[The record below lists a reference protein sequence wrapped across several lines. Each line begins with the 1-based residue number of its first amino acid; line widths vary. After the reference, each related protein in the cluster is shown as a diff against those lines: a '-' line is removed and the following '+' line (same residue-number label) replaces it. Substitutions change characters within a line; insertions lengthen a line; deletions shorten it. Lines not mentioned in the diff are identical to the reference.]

1 MIIPTRAQLVLICA
15 FILINTALFVYSVDS
30 TPYPDGP
37 YLNATY
43 HSAAD
48 GQRYWGVALN
58 LVAKGEFS
66 IPQLWDSRPDA
77 PLARSGPLS
86 PLIFALFIKLCGF
99 DNAPLLIVIFQCML
113 LYVMSLLGRRLAVPF
128 SSHQTLVQILILFNP
143 NLIGLAHHAQSDIVF
158 AFIFTV
164 ILYLINRI
172 LIAPHNISRTSF
184 LLLGGLTGLL
194 CLTRHIGLMFSIVLP
209 VALAISLFLHLDR
222 KTLPVKTIIIGACT
236 ATLVFLI
243 VVFPWS
249 VRNYLTFQVF
259 SPVTHQSIPLLHYNL
274 ARLASYNSST
284 KDVDI
289 YIKDLIT
296 SELVNNGQSQCI
308 KENPQPRSCS
318 KAIEQAY
325 IHGILIQPWPHILEA
340 GISAS
345 IRTLFTGG
353 STRIISYLGIDGKE
367 TYLHILRPFDSQTIR
382 NILSSVTNSGNAYLL
397 VMSLT
402 TGFAIALR
410 FFGFL
415 GLYKSLTYRHLLP
428 INIFYLLT
436 ICSYLITYFVISTS
450 RFRAPLEPI
459 LILYATIGL
468 TNFVSLIK
476 ERISTR
482 AQ

>member
-1 MIIPTRAQLVLICA
+1 MTFPTRTQLVLICV
-15 FILINTALFVYSVDS
+15 FKLINTTLFIYSVDS

-58 LVAKGEFS
+58 LIEKGEFS
-66 IPQLWDSRPDA
+66 IPQLWDSRPDT

-99 DNAPLLIVIFQCML
+99 DNAPLLIVIFPCML
-113 LYVMSLLGRRLAVPF
+113 LYVMSLLGRQLAVPF
-128 SSHQTLVQILILFNP
+128 STRPTLVQLLILFNP

-158 AFIFTV
+158 AFIFTA

-194 CLTRHIGLMFSIVLP
+194 CLTRHIGLMFSIALP
-209 VALAISLFLHLDR
+209 IALAISLFLHLDR
-222 KTLPVKTIIIGACT
+222 KTLPIKRIIIGACT

-259 SPVTHQSIPLLHYNL
+259 SPVTHQSSQLHYNL
-274 ARLASYNSST
+274 ASLASYNSST

-289 YIKDLIT
+289 YIKNLIT
-296 SELVNNGQSQCI
+296 SELVNNGQSLCI
-308 KENPQPRSCS
+308 KKIDHVRSCS

-325 IHGILIQPWPHILEA
+325 IHGIFIQPWPHILEA

-345 IRTLFTGG
+345 IRTLVTGG
-353 STRIISYLGIDGKE
+353 STRIINYLGIHDKE
-367 TYLHILRPFDSQTIR
+367 TYLDILRPFDNQTIP
-382 NILSSVTNSGNAYLL
+382 NILSSFTNSGKAYLF
-397 VMSLT
+397 VISLT
-402 TGFAIALR
+402 IGFAIALR
-410 FFGFL
+410 LFGFL
-415 GLYKSLTYRHLLP
+415 GLYKSLTYRHLLS

-436 ICSYLITYFVISTS
+436 IFSYLVTYFVVSTS

-468 TNFVSLIK
+468 TNFVSFIK
-476 ERISTR
+476 EALSTR
-482 AQ
+482 AH